1 LGDEIALLHCVA
13 FFVAH
18 ACESTADAKRE
29 LDLTDVDVAVE
40 REAVGAVARPHDE
53 PSREAYGHDRR
64 ETEDHQH
71 AFFVHRDGSAC
82 TIAAMLRRSCARM
95 SASSDAPSSGHC
107 ISRMTHARAAR
118 NTTACPRMVNAVS
131 LQSAADAPRFC
142 ARPTSS
148 LTTPSIRCMKPS

>member
-1 LGDEIALLHCVA
+1 HALSRAFDFLGPRAGLELREIRLRLLDARRGDGERFAVGLRVDLGDEIALLHCVA

-53 PSREAYGHDRR
+53 PSREAYGHDRG

-71 AFFVHRDGSAC
+71 AFLVHRDGSAC

-95 SASSDAPSSGHC
+95 SASSDAPSSDHC
-107 ISRMTHARAAR
+107 ISRMTHARA
-118 NTTACPRMVNAVS
+118 
-131 LQSAADAPRFC
+131 
-142 ARPTSS
+142 
-148 LTTPSIRCMKPS
+148 